1 MLSQRAACS
10 LSGSVIQLD
19 NIFRK
24 LVINFSVK
32 FGFPENVIQPDN
44 TLVWSDMVTT
54 AAATAT
60 VKLTG
65 RLNS

>member
-1 MLSQRAACS
+1 MDHCDPGGVSTQLLQIYKLGENVIPEGCS

-24 LVINFSVK
+24 LVINVSVK

-44 TLVWSDMVTT
+44 TLVW
-54 AAATAT
+54 
-60 VKLTG
+60 
-65 RLNS
+65 

>member
-1 MLSQRAACS
+1 MFDIVTTVNDVNFVEENVIPEGCS

-44 TLVWSDMVTT
+44 SLVW
-54 AAATAT
+54 
-60 VKLTG
+60 
-65 RLNS
+65 